1 MWQRRCHSPTGLA
14 ACSLVPTVR
23 TSSISAAASG
33 CRCVVISRRITS
45 AVFLAHAK
53 EPWICLWRVNRRAAA
68 RSHVDIAGPGG
79 VKAALLLLVGRLST
93 HLRRSCVQYSS
104 TRLLRFILAGG
115 SPYAQARRQVC
126 CC

>member
-1 MWQRRCHSPTGLA
+1 M
-14 ACSLVPTVR
+14 
-23 TSSISAAASG
+23 
-33 CRCVVISRRITS
+33 VISRRITS

-68 RSHVDIAGPGG
+68 RSREHRGPGWSEG
-79 VKAALLLLVGRLST
+79 LLAVLLLVGRLST

-115 SPYAQARRQVC
+115 LAPYAQAHVAGVLLLVLA
-126 CC
+126 